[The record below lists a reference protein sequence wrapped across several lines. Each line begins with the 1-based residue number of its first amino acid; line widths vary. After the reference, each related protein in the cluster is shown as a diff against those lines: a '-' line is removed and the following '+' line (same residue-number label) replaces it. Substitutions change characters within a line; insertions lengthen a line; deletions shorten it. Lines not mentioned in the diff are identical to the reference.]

1 MLIICA
7 MFNKGEKCQN
17 VKNFAIQI
25 RILNLF
31 SRHG

>member
-1 MLIICA
+1 